1 MKAAI
6 VVAKISGKRKVTEIP
21 TRREYFSVMEEVA
34 A

>member
-6 VVAKISGKRKVTEIP
+6 VVAKISGKRKVIEIP

-34 A
+34 